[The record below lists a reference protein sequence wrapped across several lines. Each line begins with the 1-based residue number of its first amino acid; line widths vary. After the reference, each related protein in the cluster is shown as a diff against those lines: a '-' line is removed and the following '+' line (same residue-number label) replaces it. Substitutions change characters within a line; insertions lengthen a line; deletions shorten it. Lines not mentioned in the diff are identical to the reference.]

1 MRTLNYWISLN
12 CYSRK
17 YFYCCVVDKQTLK
30 YPSYLVSIT
39 HLGLWL
45 YLWRCT
51 RLPAKFNC
59 SIIVRCQIVAE
70 MQLKRMR
77 NKKACTFT
85 WLQSSRST
93 KFYQDSTWFQS
104 ALNRDPIMGVSID
117 VWRRR
122 ISGCYGS
129 RGPRINKRR
138 REGAGQGTLLGT
150 LHPLHPLHPATLLGT
165 KDTGKVW
172 IQKICPLHIYL
183 FNNTPFSF
191 GTGGIFSPT
200 CPSLCSWYWVFN
212 NLTLQHCVLATL
224 WYWPLHWGS
233 GLWLVQRWNNMHW
246 FFYIYC
252 ILIVGQKPADAY
264 REDHRSPWYVRS
276 AASQHLRLS
285 GPLLCN
291 GVAHFD
297 CFTG

>member
-1 MRTLNYWISLN
+1 
-12 CYSRK
+12 
-17 YFYCCVVDKQTLK
+17 
-30 YPSYLVSIT
+30 
-39 HLGLWL
+39 
-45 YLWRCT
+45 
-51 RLPAKFNC
+51 
-59 SIIVRCQIVAE
+59 
-70 MQLKRMR
+70 MR
-77 NKKACTFT
+77 NKKACTFKRH
-85 WLQSSRST
+85 QSSRST

-138 REGAGQGTLLGT
+138 REGAGQGTLLRA

-212 NLTLQHCVLATL
+212 NLTLHFCVLATL
-224 WYWPLHWGS
+224 WYWSLHWGS
-233 GLWLVQRWNNMHW
+233 GLWLVQRWNNMHR
-246 FFYIYC
+246 FF
-252 ILIVGQKPADAY
+252 LISIAF
-264 REDHRSPWYVRS
+264 
-276 AASQHLRLS
+276 L
-285 GPLLCN
+285 
-291 GVAHFD
+291 
-297 CFTG
+297 